1 MTGASLMKPLTFAAC
16 AAVVAALAG
25 CASSSSTNPL
35 AEHTL
40 HGTLTCQS
48 VLVSGN
54 TLANEV
60 STLFTDNQ
68 AISGQWANAEAAT
81 MGANTTPTAAQNQAI
96 TDLLAHAERP
106 GHRNWSHGQPR
117 PRCRFAGQ
125 QREQAHE
132 RRVRLAVR
140 RPRRQLRHHHPEQD
154 LRRGRDRLIP
164 PGLNQAPVAHHRLDA
179 EHRGAAFDLCAA
191 GGLILR

>member
-25 CASSSSTNPL
+25 CTGSSSTNPL

-54 TLANEV
+54 TVANEV

-68 AISGQWANAEAAT
+68 AISGQWANAEAEI
-81 MGANTTPTAAQNQAI
+81 NTTATAAQVQAI
-96 TDLLAHAERP
+96 TDLLATVSDLGTGTGATGSLVPAVVSLDNNAKKLTNTGASGWR
-106 GHRNWSHGQPR
+106 S
-117 PRCRFAGQ
+117 AGP
-125 QREQAHE
+125 
-132 RRVRLAVR
+132 AVSS
-140 RPRRQLRHHHPEQD
+140 D
-154 LRRGRDRLIP
+154 ITT
-164 PGLNQAPVAHHRLDA
+164 LNKT
-179 EHRGAAFDLCAA
+179 CAA
-191 GGLILR
+191 DVTGQSHVG

>member
-68 AISGQWANAEAAT
+68 AISGQWANAEAAI
-81 MGANTTPTAAQNQAI
+81 NTTPTVAQNQAI
-96 TDLLAHAERP
+96 TDLLATLSDLGTGTGATGSLVPAVVSLDNDANKLTNTTASGWR
-106 GHRNWSHGQPR
+106 S
-117 PRCRFAGQ
+117 AGP
-125 QREQAHE
+125 
-132 RRVRLAVR
+132 AVSS
-140 RPRRQLRHHHPEQD
+140 D
-154 LRRGRDRLIP
+154 ITT
-164 PGLNQAPVAHHRLDA
+164 LNKT
-179 EHRGAAFDLCAA
+179 CAA
-191 GGLILR
+191 DVTGQSHVG

>member
-1 MTGASLMKPLTFAAC
+1 MKPLTFAAC

-25 CASSSSTNPL
+25 CTGSSSTNPL

-68 AISGQWANAEAAT
+68 AISGQWANAEAEI
-81 MGANTTPTAAQNQAI
+81 NTTATAAQVQAI
-96 TDLLAHAERP
+96 TDLLATVSDLGTGTGATGSLVPAVVSLDNNAKKLTNTGASGWR
-106 GHRNWSHGQPR
+106 S
-117 PRCRFAGQ
+117 AGP
-125 QREQAHE
+125 
-132 RRVRLAVR
+132 AVSS
-140 RPRRQLRHHHPEQD
+140 D
-154 LRRGRDRLIP
+154 IST
-164 PGLNQAPVAHHRLDA
+164 LNKT
-179 EHRGAAFDLCAA
+179 CAA
-191 GGLILR
+191 DVTGQSHVG

>member
-81 MGANTTPTAAQNQAI
+81 TGANTTSTAAQDQAI
-96 TDLLAHAERP
+96 ADLLATLSDLGTGTGATGSLVPAVVSLDNNAKKLTNITAVGWR
-106 GHRNWSHGQPR
+106 S
-117 PRCRFAGQ
+117 AGP
-125 QREQAHE
+125 
-132 RRVRLAVR
+132 AVSS
-140 RPRRQLRHHHPEQD
+140 D
-154 LRRGRDRLIP
+154 IST
-164 PGLNQAPVAHHRLDA
+164 LNKT
-179 EHRGAAFDLCAA
+179 CAA
-191 GGLILR
+191 DVTGQSHVG

>member
-1 MTGASLMKPLTFAAC
+1 MTGANLMKPLTFAAC

-68 AISGQWANAEAAT
+68 AISGQWANAEAEI
-81 MGANTTPTAAQNQAI
+81 NTTATAAQVQAI
-96 TDLLAHAERP
+96 TDLLATVSDLGTGTGATGSLVPAVVSLDNNAKKLTSGASGWR
-106 GHRNWSHGQPR
+106 S
-117 PRCRFAGQ
+117 AGP
-125 QREQAHE
+125 
-132 RRVRLAVR
+132 AVSS
-140 RPRRQLRHHHPEQD
+140 D
-154 LRRGRDRLIP
+154 IST
-164 PGLNQAPVAHHRLDA
+164 LNKT
-179 EHRGAAFDLCAA
+179 CAA
-191 GGLILR
+191 DVTGQSHVG

>member
-25 CASSSSTNPL
+25 CTGSSSTNPL

-54 TLANEV
+54 TVANEV

-68 AISGQWANAEAAT
+68 AISGQWANAEAEI
-81 MGANTTPTAAQNQAI
+81 NTTATAAQVQAI
-96 TDLLAHAERP
+96 TDLLATVSDLGTGTGATGSLVPAVVSLDNNAKKLTNTGASGWR
-106 GHRNWSHGQPR
+106 S
-117 PRCRFAGQ
+117 AGP
-125 QREQAHE
+125 
-132 RRVRLAVR
+132 AVSS
-140 RPRRQLRHHHPEQD
+140 D
-154 LRRGRDRLIP
+154 IST
-164 PGLNQAPVAHHRLDA
+164 LNKT
-179 EHRGAAFDLCAA
+179 CAA
-191 GGLILR
+191 DVTGQSHVG

>member
-1 MTGASLMKPLTFAAC
+1 MTGANLMKPLTFAAC

-25 CASSSSTNPL
+25 CTGSSSTNPL

-68 AISGQWANAEAAT
+68 AISGQWANAEAEI
-81 MGANTTPTAAQNQAI
+81 NTTATAAQVQAI
-96 TDLLAHAERP
+96 TDLLATVSDLGTGTGATGSLVPAVVSLDNNAKKLTNTGASGWR
-106 GHRNWSHGQPR
+106 S
-117 PRCRFAGQ
+117 AGP
-125 QREQAHE
+125 
-132 RRVRLAVR
+132 AVSS
-140 RPRRQLRHHHPEQD
+140 D
-154 LRRGRDRLIP
+154 IST
-164 PGLNQAPVAHHRLDA
+164 LNKT
-179 EHRGAAFDLCAA
+179 CAA
-191 GGLILR
+191 DVTGQSHVG

>member
-68 AISGQWANAEAAT
+68 AISGQWANAEAEI
-81 MGANTTPTAAQNQAI
+81 NTTATAAQDQAI
-96 TDLLAHAERP
+96 TDLLATLSDLGTGTGATGSLVPAVVSLDNNANKLTNTGASGWR
-106 GHRNWSHGQPR
+106 S
-117 PRCRFAGQ
+117 AGP
-125 QREQAHE
+125 
-132 RRVRLAVR
+132 AVSS
-140 RPRRQLRHHHPEQD
+140 D
-154 LRRGRDRLIP
+154 IST
-164 PGLNQAPVAHHRLDA
+164 LNKT
-179 EHRGAAFDLCAA
+179 CAA
-191 GGLILR
+191 DVTGQSHVG

>member
-68 AISGQWANAEAAT
+68 AISGQWANAEAVI
-81 MGANTTPTAAQNQAI
+81 NTTPTAAQNQAI
-96 TDLLAHAERP
+96 TDLLGTLSDLGTGTGATGSLVPAVVSLDNNAKKLTSGASGWR
-106 GHRNWSHGQPR
+106 S
-117 PRCRFAGQ
+117 AGP
-125 QREQAHE
+125 
-132 RRVRLAVR
+132 AVSS
-140 RPRRQLRHHHPEQD
+140 D
-154 LRRGRDRLIP
+154 IST
-164 PGLNQAPVAHHRLDA
+164 LNKT
-179 EHRGAAFDLCAA
+179 CAA
-191 GGLILR
+191 DVTGQSHVG

>member
-1 MTGASLMKPLTFAAC
+1 MTGATLMKPLTFAAC

-68 AISGQWANAEAAT
+68 AISGQWANAEAEI
-81 MGANTTPTAAQNQAI
+81 NTTPTAAQNQAI
-96 TDLLAHAERP
+96 TDLL
-106 GHRNWSHGQPR
+106 GTLS
-117 PRCRFAGQ
+117 
-125 QREQAHE
+125 
-132 RRVRLAVR
+132 
-140 RPRRQLRHHHPEQD
+140 D
-154 LRRGRDRLIP
+154 LGTGTGATGSLIP
-164 PGLNQAPVAHHRLDA
+164 AVVSLDNNAKKLTSGASGWRSAGPAVSSDISTLNKT
-179 EHRGAAFDLCAA
+179 CAA
-191 GGLILR
+191 DVTGQSHVG

>member
-25 CASSSSTNPL
+25 CTGSSSTNPL

-81 MGANTTPTAAQNQAI
+81 TGANATPTAAQLQAI
-96 TDLLAHAERP
+96 TDLLGTLSDLGTGTGATGSLVPAVVSLDNDANKLTNTGTSGWRSAGP
-106 GHRNWSHGQPR
+106 AVSSDISTLNKTCATDVTGQSHVG
-117 PRCRFAGQ
+117 
-125 QREQAHE
+125 
-132 RRVRLAVR
+132 
-140 RPRRQLRHHHPEQD
+140 
-154 LRRGRDRLIP
+154 
-164 PGLNQAPVAHHRLDA
+164 
-179 EHRGAAFDLCAA
+179 
-191 GGLILR
+191 

>member
-25 CASSSSTNPL
+25 CTSSASTNPL

-68 AISGQWANAEAAT
+68 AISGQWANAEAAI
-81 MGANTTPTAAQNQAI
+81 NTTPTVAQNQAI
-96 TDLLAHAERP
+96 TDLLGTLSDLGTGTGATGSLVPAVVSLDNNAKKLTNGLSGWR
-106 GHRNWSHGQPR
+106 S
-117 PRCRFAGQ
+117 AGP
-125 QREQAHE
+125 
-132 RRVRLAVR
+132 AVSSDITT
-140 RPRRQLRHHHPEQD
+140 LYKT
-154 LRRGRDRLIP
+154 
-164 PGLNQAPVAHHRLDA
+164 
-179 EHRGAAFDLCAA
+179 CAA
-191 GGLILR
+191 DVTGQSHAG

>member
-25 CASSSSTNPL
+25 CTNSSSTNPL

-68 AISGQWANAEAAT
+68 AISGQWANAEAET
-81 MGANTTPTAAQNQAI
+81 TGANTTPTVAQNQAI
-96 TDLLAHAERP
+96 TDLLATLSDLGTGTGATGSLVPAVVSLDNNAKKLTSDASGWR
-106 GHRNWSHGQPR
+106 S
-117 PRCRFAGQ
+117 AGP
-125 QREQAHE
+125 
-132 RRVRLAVR
+132 AVSS
-140 RPRRQLRHHHPEQD
+140 D
-154 LRRGRDRLIP
+154 ITT
-164 PGLNQAPVAHHRLDA
+164 LNKT
-179 EHRGAAFDLCAA
+179 CAA
-191 GGLILR
+191 DVTGQSHAG

>member
-81 MGANTTPTAAQNQAI
+81 TGANTTSTAAQDQAI
-96 TDLLAHAERP
+96 SDLLGTLSDLGTGTGATGSLVPAVVSLDNNAKKLTNITAVGWR
-106 GHRNWSHGQPR
+106 S
-117 PRCRFAGQ
+117 AGP
-125 QREQAHE
+125 
-132 RRVRLAVR
+132 AVSS
-140 RPRRQLRHHHPEQD
+140 D
-154 LRRGRDRLIP
+154 IST
-164 PGLNQAPVAHHRLDA
+164 LNKT
-179 EHRGAAFDLCAA
+179 CAA
-191 GGLILR
+191 DVTGQSHVG

>member
-68 AISGQWANAEAAT
+68 AISGQWANAEAEI
-81 MGANTTPTAAQNQAI
+81 NTTATAAQVQAI
-96 TDLLAHAERP
+96 TDLLATLSDLGTGTGATGSLVPAVVSLDNNAKKLTNTGASGWR
-106 GHRNWSHGQPR
+106 S
-117 PRCRFAGQ
+117 AGP
-125 QREQAHE
+125 
-132 RRVRLAVR
+132 AVSS
-140 RPRRQLRHHHPEQD
+140 D
-154 LRRGRDRLIP
+154 IST
-164 PGLNQAPVAHHRLDA
+164 LNKT
-179 EHRGAAFDLCAA
+179 CAA
-191 GGLILR
+191 DVTGQSHVG